1 MQRIDFDTIDSTN
14 TFLKNNYDHLPDM
27 TFVSAMLQTAGRG
40 RNNRRWLS
48 DRGNSLMFSVLL
60 LNRYYMEHYRCLSIL
75 AAYSVIKA
83 LELNEIRDLSLKWPN
98 DVYAGDEKICGI
110 LLEGV
115 SREELECLIIG
126 VGINVNQRSFE
137 GDYLRKPT
145 SVYLQT
151 GITTDIEVFKEQVYE
166 VFERNLKLLKEGHD
180 FYDEIVAYDY
190 LKGRKAVAEI
200 RNCRKEVE
208 ILGINRDYTLRIR
221 YDGNESDM
229 DSGEITFHL

>member
-14 TFLKNNYDHLPDM
+14 TFLKNNYDHLQDM
-27 TFVSAMLQTAGRG
+27 TFVSALLQTAGRG
-40 RNNRRWLS
+40 RNNRRWIS
-48 DRGNSLMFSVLL
+48 DKGNSLMFSVLL
-60 LNRYYMEHYRCLSIL
+60 LDRYYLEHYRCLSIL
-75 AAYSVIKA
+75 AAYAVIKV
-83 LELNEIRDLSLKWPN
+83 LEMNGLKDLSLKWPN
-98 DVYAGDEKICGI
+98 DVYAGGEKICGI

-115 SREELECLIIG
+115 SREKMECLIIG

-151 GITTDIEVFKEQVYE
+151 GKITDIEAFKEQVYG
-166 VFERNLKLLKEGHD
+166 VFERNLELLREGHD
-180 FYDEIVAYDY
+180 FYDEIIRYDY

-200 RNCRKEVE
+200 NGSRKEVE

>member
-14 TFLKNNYDHLPDM
+14 TYLKNNYSRLQEM

-40 RNNRRWLS
+40 RNSRKWLS
-48 DRGNSLMFSVLL
+48 ERGSSLMFSVLL
-60 LNRYYMEHYRCLSIL
+60 KNRRYMENYRCLSML

-83 LELNEIRDLSLKWPN
+83 LELKGIDDLSIKWPN

-115 SREELECLIIG
+115 AREEMECLIIG

-137 GDYLRKPT
+137 GDYLHKPT

-151 GITTDIEVFKEQVYE
+151 GEVTDMGAFREQVYSI
-166 VFERNLKLLKEGHD
+166 FERNLKLLKEGHD
-180 FYDEIVAYDY
+180 FHEEIVSYDY
-190 LKGRKAVAEI
+190 LKGKKVLAEVKGE
-200 RNCRKEVE
+200 RQEAEV
-208 ILGINRDYTLRIR
+208 LGINRDYTLRIHC
-221 YDGNESDM
+221 DGNESDL

>member
-1 MQRIDFDTIDSTN
+1 MHRIDFDTIDSTN

-27 TFVSAMLQTAGRG
+27 TFVSALLQTAGRG

-60 LNRYYMEHYRCLSIL
+60 LNREYMEHYRCLSIL

-83 LELNEIRDLSLKWPN
+83 LEINGISDLSLKWPN
-98 DVYAGDEKICGI
+98 DVYAGGEKICGI

-126 VGINVNQRSFE
+126 TGINVNQKSFE
-137 GDYLRKPT
+137 GDYLHKPT
-145 SVYLQT
+145 SMYLQT
-151 GITTDIEVFKEQVYE
+151 GRITDLESFKEQVYGI
-166 VFERNLKLLKEGHD
+166 FERNLELLREGYD
-180 FYDEIVAYDY
+180 FYDEIAGYDY

-200 RNCRKEVE
+200 QGCRKEVE
-208 ILGINRDYTLRIR
+208 ILGINRDYTLKIR